1 MKVVR
6 GLFLAVFLSSLSSC
20 ALESGDAGLYIF
32 SFEYDFSESTHDWVT
47 GFSDYPAGPDDSAF
61 FELKHAHTGCPTG
74 GGKAIMISG
83 NNHNDDLFMF
93 IKKKISGLKPNS
105 DYTLTFDVELAS
117 NAPHGVS
124 GSNGAPGENVFLKV
138 GASGMEPKS
147 VIEENKF
154 AMNIDKGNQGE
165 GGEDMIPI
173 GDIATLDTSGNYTII
188 SRSNLAS
195 SNTQPLTGRTNSRG
209 ELWFIVGTD
218 SGFEGVTTLYYTAIN
233 VVLSS
238 PN

>member
-1 MKVVR
+1 MKIVR
-6 GLFLAVFLSSLSSC
+6 GLFLAVFLSLLSSC

-32 SFEYDFSESTHDWVT
+32 SFEYDFSESTHDWVA

-61 FELKHAHTGCPTG
+61 FELKHAYTGCPTG
-74 GGKAIMISG
+74 SGKSIMLSG
-83 NNHNDDLFMF
+83 NNHSDDLFMF
-93 IKKKISGLKPNS
+93 IKKRITGLKPSS
-105 DYTLTFDVELAS
+105 DYTLTFEVELAS

-124 GSNGAPGENVFLKV
+124 GANGAPGENVFLKV

-165 GGEDMIPI
+165 GGDDMIPI
-173 GDIATLDTSGNYTII
+173 GDIATLDSSGAYTII
-188 SRSNLAS
+188 NRSNLAS
-195 SNTQPLTGRTNSRG
+195 SNAQPLIGRTNSKG

-218 SGFEGVTTLYYTAIN
+218 SGFEGVTTLYYTAIY
-233 VVLSS
+233 VVLSA